1 MLRSLVGSEMCIRD
15 RYLTMPTFD
24 ISSEYNQQEVV
35 NAVDQAHREI
45 SNRYDFRDTG
55 TFISYSENTITLKSS
70 TSERMAAA
78 EQVLKEKFAKRNVSV
93 KFLGEFKD
101 ETTPSEVKRFFNLK
115 SGIDQDSSK
124 KIIALIR
131 ENNKKIQCSYQNQQI
146 RVTGKKRDDLQEV
159 IQLVKESKIEIPL
172 NYGNFRD

>member
-1 MLRSLVGSEMCIRD
+1 
-15 RYLTMPTFD
+15 MPTFD
-24 ISSEYNQQEVV
+24 ITSEYNQQEVV

-55 TFISYSENTITLKSS
+55 TFISYKENTITLKSS
-70 TSERMAAA
+70 TSERMTAA
-78 EQVLKEKFAKRNVSV
+78 EQVLKEKFAKRNVSI

-124 KIIALIR
+124 KIIALIKN
-131 ENNKKIQCSYQNQQI
+131 NNKKIQCSFQNQQI

-159 IQLVKESKIEIPL
+159 IQLIKDSEIEIPL

>member
-1 MLRSLVGSEMCIRD
+1 
-15 RYLTMPTFD
+15 MPTFD
-24 ISSEYNQQEVV
+24 ITSEYNQQEVL

-45 SNRYDFRDTG
+45 TNRYDFRDTG
-55 TFISYSENTITLKSS
+55 TLISYNENTITLKSS
-70 TSERMAAA
+70 TPERMAAA

-124 KIIALIR
+124 KIIATIKG
-131 ENNKKIQCSYQNQQI
+131 NNKKIQCSYQNQQV
-146 RVTGKKRDDLQEV
+146 RVTGKKRDDLQDV

-172 NYGNFRD
+172 NFGNFRD

>member
-1 MLRSLVGSEMCIRD
+1 
-15 RYLTMPTFD
+15 MPTFD

-45 SNRYDFRDTG
+45 ANRYDFRDTG

>member
-1 MLRSLVGSEMCIRD
+1 
-15 RYLTMPTFD
+15 MPTFD
-24 ISSEYNQQEVV
+24 ITSEYNQQEVL

-45 SNRYDFRDTG
+45 TNRYDFRDTG
-55 TFISYSENTITLKSS
+55 TLISYNENTITLKSS
-70 TSERMAAA
+70 TPERMAAA

-101 ETTPSEVKRFFNLK
+101 ETTPSEVKRFFSLK

-124 KIIALIR
+124 KIIATIKG
-131 ENNKKIQCSYQNQQI
+131 NNKKIQCSYQNQQK
-146 RVTGKKRDDLQEV
+146 RVTGKKRDDLQDV

-172 NYGNFRD
+172 NFGNFRD

>member
-1 MLRSLVGSEMCIRD
+1 
-15 RYLTMPTFD
+15 MPTFD
-24 ISSEYNQQEVV
+24 ISSEYNQQEVL

-70 TSERMAAA
+70 TSERMVAA

>member
-1 MLRSLVGSEMCIRD
+1 
-15 RYLTMPTFD
+15 MPTFD

-172 NYGNFRD
+172 NYGNFRDWILLLFF

>member
-1 MLRSLVGSEMCIRD
+1 
-15 RYLTMPTFD
+15 MPTFD

-55 TFISYSENTITLKSS
+55 TFVSYSENTIILKSS

-78 EQVLKEKFAKRNVSV
+78 EQVLKEKFVKRNVSV

>member
-1 MLRSLVGSEMCIRD
+1 
-15 RYLTMPTFD
+15 MPTFD
-24 ISSEYNQQEVV
+24 ITSEYNKQEVV

-45 SNRYDFRDTG
+45 STRYDFRETA
-55 TFISYSENTITLKSS
+55 TLISYSENTITLKSS

-78 EQVLKEKFAKRNVSV
+78 ELVLKEKFAKRNVSV
-93 KFLGEFKD
+93 KFLGDYKD
-101 ETTPSEVKRFFNLK
+101 ETTPSEFKRFFNLK

-124 KIIALIR
+124 KIIALIK
-131 ENNKKIQCSYQNQQI
+131 ENNKKIQCSFQNQQI

-159 IQLVKESKIEIPL
+159 IQLIKDSKIEIPL

>member
-1 MLRSLVGSEMCIRD
+1 
-15 RYLTMPTFD
+15 MPTFD
-24 ISSEYNQQEVV
+24 ITSEYNQQEVL

-45 SNRYDFRDTG
+45 TNRYDFRDTG
-55 TFISYSENTITLKSS
+55 TFISYNENTITLKSS
-70 TSERMAAA
+70 TPERMAAA

-159 IQLVKESKIEIPL
+159 IQLVKESKIDIPL

>member
-1 MLRSLVGSEMCIRD
+1 
-15 RYLTMPTFD
+15 MPTFD

-124 KIIALIR
+124 KIIALIK

-146 RVTGKKRDDLQEV
+146 RVTSKKRDDLQTV
-159 IQLVKESKIEIPL
+159 INTLKDNDFGIPL
-172 NYGNFRD
+172 QFGNFRD

>member
-1 MLRSLVGSEMCIRD
+1 
-15 RYLTMPTFD
+15 MPTFD
-24 ISSEYNQQEVV
+24 ITSEFDPQEVL

-55 TFISYSENTITLKSS
+55 TIISYNENTITLKSS
-70 TSERMAAA
+70 TSERLAAS
-78 EQVLKEKFAKRNVSV
+78 EQVLKEKFAKRNVSI
-93 KFLGEFKD
+93 KFLVDFKD
-101 ETTPSEVKRFFNLK
+101 ESTPSEFKRFYNLK

-124 KIIALIR
+124 KIIAIIR

-146 RVTGKKRDDLQEV
+146 RVTSKKRDDLQNV
-159 IQLVKESKIEIPL
+159 IQLVKDSKIDIPL

>member
-1 MLRSLVGSEMCIRD
+1 MA
-15 RYLTMPTFD
+15 TFD
-24 ISSEYNQQEVV
+24 ISSEFNKQEVI
-35 NAVDQAHREI
+35 NAVDQCHREI

-55 TFISYSENTITLKSS
+55 TLISFNENTITLKSS
-70 TSERMAAA
+70 TAERLAAS
-78 EQVLKEKFAKRNVSV
+78 EQVLKEKFAKRNVSI
-93 KFLGEFKD
+93 KFLVDYKD
-101 ETTPSEVKRFFNLK
+101 ESTPSEFKRFFNLK

-146 RVTGKKRDDLQEV
+146 RVTSKKRDDLQNA
-159 IQLVKESKIEIPL
+159 IQLVKDSKIDIPL

>member
-1 MLRSLVGSEMCIRD
+1 
-15 RYLTMPTFD
+15 MPTFD

-55 TFISYSENTITLKSS
+55 TFISYSENTIILKSS
-70 TSERMAAA
+70 TFERMAAA

-146 RVTGKKRDDLQEV
+146 RVTGKKRDELQEV

-172 NYGNFRD
+172 NFGNFRD

>member
-1 MLRSLVGSEMCIRD
+1 
-15 RYLTMPTFD
+15 MPTFD
-24 ISSEYNQQEVV
+24 ITSEYSKQEVV
-35 NAVDQAHREI
+35 NAVDQTHREI

-78 EQVLKEKFAKRNVSV
+78 EQVLKEKFAKRNVSI

-115 SGIDQDSSK
+115 SGIEQDSSK

-131 ENNKKIQCSYQNQQI
+131 ENNTTMNSAPELVAIQ
-146 RVTGKKRDDLQEV
+146 
-159 IQLVKESKIEIPL
+159 
-172 NYGNFRD
+172 

>member
-1 MLRSLVGSEMCIRD
+1 
-15 RYLTMPTFD
+15 MPTFD
-24 ISSEYNQQEVV
+24 ITSEFDPQEVV

-45 SNRYDFRDTG
+45 SDRYDFRDTG
-55 TFISYSENTITLKSS
+55 TLISFNENTITLKSS
-70 TSERMAAA
+70 TSERLAAS
-78 EQVLKEKFAKRNVSV
+78 EQVLKEKFAKRNVSI
-93 KFLGEFKD
+93 KFLVDYKD
-101 ETTPSEVKRFFNLK
+101 ESTPSEFKRFFNLK

-146 RVTGKKRDDLQEV
+146 RVTSKKRDDLQNV
-159 IQLVKESKIEIPL
+159 IQLVKDSQINIPL

>member
-1 MLRSLVGSEMCIRD
+1 
-15 RYLTMPTFD
+15 MPTFD

-55 TFISYSENTITLKSS
+55 TLISYSENTITLKSS

-159 IQLVKESKIEIPL
+159 IQLVKESKIDIPL

>member
-1 MLRSLVGSEMCIRD
+1 
-15 RYLTMPTFD
+15 MPTFD
-24 ISSEYNQQEVV
+24 ITSEYNQQEVL

-45 SNRYDFRDTG
+45 TNRYDFRDTE
-55 TFISYSENTITLKSS
+55 TFISYNENTITLKSS
-70 TSERMAAA
+70 TPERMAAA

-124 KIIALIR
+124 KIIATIKG
-131 ENNKKIQCSYQNQQI
+131 NNKKIQCSYQNQQI
-146 RVTGKKRDDLQEV
+146 RVTGKKRDDLQDV

-172 NYGNFRD
+172 NFGNFRD

>member
-1 MLRSLVGSEMCIRD
+1 
-15 RYLTMPTFD
+15 MPTFD

-70 TSERMAAA
+70 TSERMTAA

-93 KFLGEFKD
+93 KFLGGFKD

-131 ENNKKIQCSYQNQQI
+131 ENNKKIQCSYQNQQV

>member
-1 MLRSLVGSEMCIRD
+1 
-15 RYLTMPTFD
+15 MPTFD

-55 TFISYSENTITLKSS
+55 TFISYTENTITLKSS

-78 EQVLKEKFAKRNVSV
+78 EQVLKEKFVKRNVSV

-124 KIIALIR
+124 KIIALIK

>member
-1 MLRSLVGSEMCIRD
+1 
-15 RYLTMPTFD
+15 MPTFD
-24 ISSEYNQQEVV
+24 ITSEYNQQEVV
-35 NAVDQAHREI
+35 NAVDQTHREI

-78 EQVLKEKFAKRNVSV
+78 EQVLKEKLAKRNVSV

-146 RVTGKKRDDLQEV
+146 RVTGKKRDDLQNTISLIKQNVQDE
-159 IQLVKESKIEIPL
+159 PL
-172 NYGNFRD
+172 QFVNFRD

>member
-1 MLRSLVGSEMCIRD
+1 
-15 RYLTMPTFD
+15 MPTFD

-159 IQLVKESKIEIPL
+159 IQLVKQAKIEMPL

>member
-1 MLRSLVGSEMCIRD
+1 
-15 RYLTMPTFD
+15 MPTFD
-24 ISSEYNQQEVV
+24 ITSEYNKQEVV

-45 SNRYDFRDTG
+45 SNRYDFRETA
-55 TFISYSENTITLKSS
+55 TLISYNENTITLKSS

-78 EQVLKEKFAKRNVSV
+78 ELVLKEKFAKRNVSV
-93 KFLGEFKD
+93 KFLRDYKD
-101 ETTPSEVKRFFNLK
+101 ETTPSEFKRFFNLK

-124 KIIALIR
+124 KIIALIK
-131 ENNKKIQCSYQNQQI
+131 ENNKKIQCSFQNQQI

-159 IQLVKESKIEIPL
+159 IQLIKDSKIEIPL

>member
-1 MLRSLVGSEMCIRD
+1 
-15 RYLTMPTFD
+15 MPTFD
-24 ISSEYNQQEVV
+24 ITSEYNQQEVL

-45 SNRYDFRDTG
+45 TNRYDFRDTG
-55 TFISYSENTITLKSS
+55 TFISYNENTITLKSS
-70 TSERMAAA
+70 TPERMAAA

-124 KIIALIR
+124 KIIAIIKG
-131 ENNKKIQCSYQNQQI
+131 NNKKIQCSYQNQQI
-146 RVTGKKRDDLQEV
+146 RVTGKKRDDLQDV

-172 NYGNFRD
+172 NFGNFRD

>member
-1 MLRSLVGSEMCIRD
+1 
-15 RYLTMPTFD
+15 MPTFD

-45 SNRYDFRDTG
+45 ANRYDFRDTG
-55 TFISYSENTITLKSS
+55 TFISYSENTITLRSS

>member
-1 MLRSLVGSEMCIRD
+1 
-15 RYLTMPTFD
+15 MPTFD
-24 ISSEYNQQEVV
+24 ITSEYNQQEVL

-45 SNRYDFRDTG
+45 TNRYDFSDTG
-55 TFISYSENTITLKSS
+55 TLISYNENTITLKSS
-70 TSERMAAA
+70 TPERMAAA

-124 KIIALIR
+124 KIIATIKG
-131 ENNKKIQCSYQNQQI
+131 NNKKIQCSYQNQQI
-146 RVTGKKRDDLQEV
+146 RVTGKKRDDLQDV

-172 NYGNFRD
+172 NFGNFRD

>member
-1 MLRSLVGSEMCIRD
+1 
-15 RYLTMPTFD
+15 MPTFD
-24 ISSEYNQQEVV
+24 ITSEFDPQEVL

-55 TFISYSENTITLKSS
+55 TIVSYSENTITLKSS
-70 TSERMAAA
+70 TSERLAAS
-78 EQVLKEKFAKRNVSV
+78 EQVLKEKFAKRNVSI
-93 KFLGEFKD
+93 KFLVDFKD
-101 ETTPSEVKRFFNLK
+101 ESTPSEFKRFYNLK

-124 KIIALIR
+124 KIIATIR

-146 RVTGKKRDDLQEV
+146 RVTSKKRDDLQNV
-159 IQLVKESKIEIPL
+159 IQLVKDSKFDIPL

>member
-1 MLRSLVGSEMCIRD
+1 
-15 RYLTMPTFD
+15 MPTFD
-24 ISSEYNQQEVV
+24 ITSEYNQQEVL

-45 SNRYDFRDTG
+45 TNRYDFRDTG
-55 TFISYSENTITLKSS
+55 TLISYNENTITLKSS
-70 TSERMAAA
+70 TLERMAAA

-124 KIIALIR
+124 KIIATIKG
-131 ENNKKIQCSYQNQQI
+131 NNKKIQCSYQNQQI
-146 RVTGKKRDDLQEV
+146 RVTGKKRDDLQDV

-172 NYGNFRD
+172 NFGNFRD

>member
-1 MLRSLVGSEMCIRD
+1 
-15 RYLTMPTFD
+15 MPTFD

-55 TFISYSENTITLKSS
+55 TFISFSENTITLMSS

-124 KIIALIR
+124 KIIVLIR

-172 NYGNFRD
+172 NFGNFRD

>member
-1 MLRSLVGSEMCIRD
+1 
-15 RYLTMPTFD
+15 MPTFD
-24 ISSEYNQQEVV
+24 ITSEFDPQEVL

-55 TFISYSENTITLKSS
+55 TIITYNENTITLKSS
-70 TSERMAAA
+70 TSERLAAS
-78 EQVLKEKFAKRNVSV
+78 EQVLKEKFAKRNVSI
-93 KFLGEFKD
+93 KFLVDFKD
-101 ETTPSEVKRFFNLK
+101 ESTPSEFKRFYNLK

-124 KIIALIR
+124 KIIAIIR

-146 RVTGKKRDDLQEV
+146 RVTSKKRDDLQNV
-159 IQLVKESKIEIPL
+159 IQLVKDSKIDIPL

>member
-1 MLRSLVGSEMCIRD
+1 
-15 RYLTMPTFD
+15 MPTFD

-45 SNRYDFRDTG
+45 SNSYDFRNTG

-124 KIIALIR
+124 KIIATIKG
-131 ENNKKIQCSYQNQQI
+131 NNKKIQCSYQNQQI
-146 RVTGKKRDDLQEV
+146 RVTGKKRDDLQDV

-172 NYGNFRD
+172 NFGNFRD

>member
-1 MLRSLVGSEMCIRD
+1 
-15 RYLTMPTFD
+15 MPTFD

-55 TFISYSENTITLKSS
+55 TLISFSENTITLKSS
-70 TSERMAAA
+70 TPERMAAA

>member
-1 MLRSLVGSEMCIRD
+1 
-15 RYLTMPTFD
+15 MPTFD
-24 ISSEYNQQEVV
+24 ITSEYNQQEVL

-45 SNRYDFRDTG
+45 TNRYDFRDTG
-55 TFISYSENTITLKSS
+55 TLISYNENTITLKSS
-70 TSERMAAA
+70 TLERMAAA

-124 KIIALIR
+124 KIIKTIKGS
-131 ENNKKIQCSYQNQQI
+131 NKKIQCSYQNQQI
-146 RVTGKKRDDLQEV
+146 RVTGKKRDDLQDV

-172 NYGNFRD
+172 NFGNFRD

>member
-1 MLRSLVGSEMCIRD
+1 
-15 RYLTMPTFD
+15 MPTFD

-55 TFISYSENTITLKSS
+55 TFISYSENTVTLKSS
-70 TSERMAAA
+70 TSERMSAAD
-78 EQVLKEKFAKRNVSV
+78 QVLKEKFAKRNVSI
-93 KFLGEFKD
+93 KFLSNFTD
-101 ETTPSEVKRFFNLK
+101 EQTPSEVKRSFNLK

-131 ENNKKIQCSYQNQQI
+131 DNNKKIQCSYQNQQI
-146 RVTGKKRDDLQEV
+146 RVTGKKRDDLQAV
-159 IQLVKESKIEIPL
+159 IQLLKESKIEIPL
-172 NYGNFRD
+172 NFGNFRD

>member
-1 MLRSLVGSEMCIRD
+1 
-15 RYLTMPTFD
+15 MPSFD
-24 ISSEYNQQEVV
+24 ITSEYNQQEVL

-45 SNRYDFRDTG
+45 TNRYDFRDTG
-55 TFISYSENTITLKSS
+55 TLISYNENTITLKSS
-70 TSERMAAA
+70 TPERMAAA

-124 KIIALIR
+124 KIIATIKG
-131 ENNKKIQCSYQNQQI
+131 NNKKIQCSYQNQQI
-146 RVTGKKRDDLQEV
+146 RVTGKKRDDLQDV

-172 NYGNFRD
+172 NFGNFRD